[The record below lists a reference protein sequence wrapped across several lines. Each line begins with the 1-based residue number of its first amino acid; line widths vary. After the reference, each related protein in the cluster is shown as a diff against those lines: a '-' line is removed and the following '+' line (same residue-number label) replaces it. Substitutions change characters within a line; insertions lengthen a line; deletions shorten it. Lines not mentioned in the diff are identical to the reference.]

1 MTGKQHIVKH
11 VIFGIILLGISLPM
25 IQHLSGFANVRAL
38 KGAVVLAE
46 APTFSDS
53 SWLNGNYQ
61 DQTDK
66 FLNDQFG
73 FRSSYVR
80 LHNQIKYSLYNDI
93 NANGVIIGKDWY
105 MYEWNYI
112 RAHYG
117 MDFIGDSLISAKTKK
132 MRVVQD
138 SLASK
143 GKTLLIVFTPGKGS
157 FYPEFFADSSVRDMS
172 RTNYEAFIDH
182 FEEDTVNYLDLKRW
196 FQSIKGKTEY
206 PLYAKGGIHWSKYGE
221 ILAADSLVHHI
232 ESVSGR
238 DLPEIV
244 VDNIV
249 ESSRNKNGDY
259 DIGEGLN
266 IIFQTPT
273 YPMGYPEFHVEGEE
287 KNNTRVLFVADSY
300 YWGMFN
306 YGFSN
311 SIFNDGEF
319 WFYNHQVYPQSF
331 EKELTVGELN
341 FVQKVEENDVII
353 LMSTDANLY
362 NFAFGF
368 IDKLYEEYT
377 K

>member
-1 MTGKQHIVKH
+1 MEGKTHTIKQIL
-11 VIFGIILLGISLPM
+11 FGVILLGISIPL
-25 IQHLSGFANVRAL
+25 IQHLTGFANVKAL

-46 APTFSDS
+46 PGTLNDS
-53 SWLNGNYQ
+53 TWLYGSFQ
-61 DQTDK
+61 DQTDN

-73 FRSSYVR
+73 FRPSYVR
-80 LHNQIKYSLYNDI
+80 LHNQIKYSLYNDV

-112 RAHYG
+112 RAYYG
-117 MDFIGDSLISAKTKK
+117 LDFIGDSLIESKTRK
-132 MRVVQD
+132 MKLVQD
-138 SLASK
+138 SLKAK

-157 FYPEFFADSSVRDMS
+157 FFPEFFADSSIREKS
-172 RTNYEAFIDH
+172 RTNYDSYIQQLKEH
-182 FEEDTVNYLDLKRW
+182 SVNYVDFKKW
-196 FQSIKGKTEY
+196 FLSMKGKTDY

-221 ILAADSLVHHI
+221 LLAADSLVHHI
-232 ESVSGR
+232 ESISGR
-238 DLPEIV
+238 NLPEIV
-244 VDNIV
+244 LDNVI

-273 YPMGYPEFHVEGEE
+273 YPMGYPEFHIEQQD
-287 KNNTRVLFVADSY
+287 KNNTRTLFVADSY

-306 YGFSN
+306 HGFSG
-311 SIFNDGEF
+311 SLFNNGEF

-331 EKELTVGELN
+331 EKELTVSDID
-341 FVQKVEENDVII
+341 FIQKVEENDVIV

-368 IDKLYEEYT
+368 IDRLYEEYS